1 MKNSRQKGKEGRRF
15 LIGMFVGMGII
26 VMLIIGSLLAS
37 ESPFRNRIAV
47 IKIQGEISPSPQML
61 TETFTPDDAFSFIK
75 KAEDDSSVKA
85 VLFEIDSPG
94 GSVVASREI
103 AYAISEM
110 KKPTLCWMG
119 DIAASGAYWVASS
132 CDHIMADPL
141 TLTGSIGVTA
151 SYLEFSKL
159 FEKYGITY
167 EQITSGERKDIGSP
181 FRNMTDEERSK
192 MEYITNEIFTY
203 FLNDVKA
210 KRNLTQ
216 SQIDQIISGDIFL
229 GKDAVALGL
238 IDSTGTIKDAKE
250 KVKSLAGLEQAD
262 FVSLEK
268 KGLGLLELLGMLG

>member
-1 MKNSRQKGKEGRRF
+1 MANPRQRKRENWKF
-15 LIGMFVGMGII
+15 FIGIFVGIGI
-26 VMLIIGSLLAS
+26 VMLLMLASMFAS
-37 ESPFRNRIAV
+37 ESPFGNKIAI
-47 IKIQGEISPSPQML
+47 IKVHGTIAPSPQML
-61 TETFTPDDAFSFIK
+61 TETFTPDEAFSFIK
-75 KAEDDSSVKA
+75 KAEEDPTIKA

-103 AYAISEM
+103 AYAVSEV

-119 DIAASGAYWVASS
+119 DVAASGAYWIASS

-141 TLTGSIGVTA
+141 TLTGSVGVTA

-167 EQITSGERKDIGSP
+167 EQITSGGSKDIGSP
-181 FRNMTDEERSK
+181 FRNMTEDERRK

-216 SQIDQIISGDIFL
+216 SQIDQIKSGDVFL

-238 IDSTGTIKDAKE
+238 IDSTGTISDAKE
-250 KVKSLAGLEQAD
+250 KAKQMANVKEAD

-268 KGLGLLELLGMLG
+268 KGLNLLDLLGMLG